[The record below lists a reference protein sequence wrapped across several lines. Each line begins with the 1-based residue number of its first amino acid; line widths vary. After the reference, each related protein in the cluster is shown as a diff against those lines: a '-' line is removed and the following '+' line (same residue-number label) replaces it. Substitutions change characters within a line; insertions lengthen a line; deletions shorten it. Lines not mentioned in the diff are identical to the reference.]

1 MSLNKP
7 VRSIALF
14 GTRVSGAN
22 WAAQYLARGFVAAA
36 APAPNAETNLRN
48 YVDDAWP
55 ALTTSGVSTG
65 ASRNRLK
72 FTTDMKA
79 ALSKADF
86 VQGNAPEPPPPLD
99 PHDSL
104 LKQILPISI
113 AA

>member
-1 MSLNKP
+1 
-7 VRSIALF
+7 
-14 GTRVSGAN
+14 
-22 WAAQYLARGFVAAA
+22 
-36 APAPNAETNLRN
+36 
-48 YVDDAWP
+48 
-55 ALTTSGVSTG
+55 VSTG

-99 PHDSL
+99 PHDLL